1 MGQFMKVS
9 LRELFGANASSK
21 IGYLLS
27 KKGVRALSKKTDY
40 REVGG
45 SPLLGIKKPVI
56 KAHGSSD
63 ERAIKNAIRQAISFN
78 GAIGAIEAGIAA
90 LKNENDG

>member
-1 MGQFMKVS
+1 MKAS
-9 LRELFGANASSK
+9 LRELFGINTSTK
-21 IGYLLS
+21 IGYLFS
-27 KKGVRALSKKTDY
+27 KKGVKALSKKTDY

-63 ERAIKNAIRQAISFN
+63 EKAFKNAIGQAVSFYKT
-78 GAIGAIEAGIAA
+78 IDEIEAGIAS
-90 LKNENDG
+90 LKEEK